1 MKLYLFFL
9 KFYFNSV
16 GLLFPKNSVKRLDR
30 LFSTPRGTVIRSK
43 ETAILKNATQS
54 YLKAKNYN
62 LAIYEWGTGN
72 DFVLLC
78 HGWESNAGSLGAMVE
93 PLLERGYKVIA
104 FDGPAHGKS
113 SGKEAS
119 LLKFKDA
126 LISIIQEYGA
136 PDILIGHSLGA
147 MAIMLANSETNIP
160 IRKSIL
166 FAPIN
171 QVSVVFE
178 EFKSMIRIPDKL
190 YLEFIKH
197 LENKS
202 GYLLTNLVF
211 EDIALKTDLKEV
223 LVLHDS
229 KDQITPILHSQ
240 EITKNWVE
248 SRLATIEG
256 SGHYKILWN
265 ENALNEVFQFID

>member
-1 MKLYLFFL
+1 MKFYLFLL
-9 KFYFNSV
+9 KLYFNSI
-16 GLLFPKNSVKRLDR
+16 GLLFPRNSIKRLDR

-43 ETAILKNATQS
+43 ETAVLKNAKQA
-54 YLKAKNYN
+54 YLKTQDYN
-62 LAIYEWGTGN
+62 LAIYEWGVGN
-72 DFVLLC
+72 NFVLLC

-93 PLLERGYKVIA
+93 PLLQRGYRVIA

-113 SGKEAS
+113 SGKQAS

-126 LISIIQEYGA
+126 LVSIIQAYGT
-136 PDILIGHSLGA
+136 PDIIIGHSLGA

-160 IRKSIL
+160 IRKSVL

-178 EFKSMIRIPDKL
+178 EFKNMISIPDKL
-190 YLEFIKH
+190 YQKFIKR
-197 LENKS
+197 LESKS

-211 EDIALKTDLKEV
+211 ENIALKTALKEV

-229 KDQITPILHSQ
+229 KDQITPIRHSQ
-240 EITKNWVE
+240 EITKNWDE
-248 SRLATIEG
+248 SQLAIIEG

-265 ENALNEVFQFID
+265 DNALDEVFQFID